1 MARSAQ
7 KQESLVTA
15 WQEQVQAAEHKPW
28 LLQQLTTRSTE
39 VFPRFAR
46 YYSKLR
52 ALPRKTRRALQSTFA
67 RSLAGAALVLAL
79 SPGSG
84 LAALIEVNSP
94 TDQLMD
100 DNECTLRE
108 AVISANTNPVAPT
121 SGCVAGDPGADTIT
135 FAYNDT
141 YMLTLG
147 SGDNTALTGDLD
159 ITEDVMIMGNGEAH
173 TIIDGNQL
181 DRVLDIRN
189 RATVTIEAL
198 TIQNGSVNGN
208 GGGIR
213 NGGSLTLREVT
224 LTGNTATGGS
234 SDGGG
239 VFSRLSD
246 QMLTIENSTV
256 SGNIADRNGGGMG
269 TTAFYFSTMTLT
281 NSTVSGNTAEIG
293 GGMGTTAFY
302 FSTVMLTNSTVSG
315 NTADRNGGGM
325 GTTAFFFSTVTL
337 TSSTVSGNS
346 ANGFG
351 GGVYSDASNSST
363 SALVRSLVAGNT
375 APMGGA
381 EVYHISDDG
390 DSVLTVDANNVLG
403 HDGLTN
409 GQAFEGLSPGASD
422 VDATSDNADIT
433 LSDILET
440 MLADN
445 GGPTQTHALVANS
458 PALDRVACGLT
469 EDQRGYLR
477 DDGLC
482 DSGAVEYGAVVPG
495 SDPCAGAQP
504 TDGCRVD
511 GVPNQVCEAD
521 GSGQTV
527 IGTSGND
534 VIIGGSGDDV
544 LIGQQGDDLLCGAD
558 GDDVLRGGPGADELI
573 GGSGEDTL
581 LGQQDDGD
589 ELSGGDDDDTLRG
602 GSGNDT
608 LDGGAGD
615 DLLLGEPGDDTMN
628 GGEDNDL
635 LRGGG
640 GDDIMNGD
648 GGDDELRGETN
659 NDTLDGGPGADT
671 LHGGGGTDTC
681 TTDGDDPATTQCE

>member
-7 KQESLVTA
+7 TQESLVTA

-39 VFPRFAR
+39 VFPRFVQ

-52 ALPRKTRRALQSTFA
+52 TLPRRTRRALQSTFA

-108 AVISANTNPVAPT
+108 AIISANTNPLAPT

-135 FAYNDT
+135 FANNNT
-141 YMLTLG
+141 YTLAIAG
-147 SGDNTALTGDLD
+147 GGETAGDLD
-159 ITEDVMIMGNGEAH
+159 ITEELTITGNGQAN
-173 TIIDGNQL
+173 TILDGNQL
-181 DRVLDIRN
+181 DRVLDIHN
-189 RATVTIEAL
+189 EATVTIEQL
-198 TIQNGSVNGN
+198 TIQNGSTGGD

-213 NGGSLTLREVT
+213 NGTSQASGGSLTLRAVT

-239 VFSRLSD
+239 LYSSTRG
-246 QMLTIENSTV
+246 QTLTIENSTV
-256 SGNIADRNGGGMG
+256 SGNMAGREGGGVKS
-269 TTAFYFSTMTLT
+269 TARRSTVRLT

-293 GGMGTTAFY
+293 GG
-302 FSTVMLTNSTVSG
+302 
-315 NTADRNGGGM
+315 
-325 GTTAFFFSTVTL
+325 
-337 TSSTVSGNS
+337 
-346 ANGFG
+346 
-351 GGVYSDASNSST
+351 VYSYANNSVA
-363 SALVRSLVAGNT
+363 ALVRSLVVGNT
-375 APMGGA
+375 APMSGA
-381 EVYHISDDG
+381 EVYHIRDEDD
-390 DSVLTVDANNVLG
+390 DVLTVDANNVLG
-403 HDGLTN
+403 HGGLTR
-409 GQAFEGLSPGASD
+409 GQAFHGFNPGASD
-422 VDATSDNADIT
+422 VDATSDGQNIA
-433 LSDILET
+433 LSDILDPT
-440 MLADN
+440 LADN
-445 GGPTQTHALVANS
+445 GGPTLTHALVANS
-458 PALDRVACGLT
+458 PAIDRVACGLT

-482 DSGAVEYGAVVPG
+482 DSGAFEYGAVPPPP
-495 SDPCAGAQP
+495 DPCDGITP

-527 IGTSGND
+527 IGTNGND
-534 VIIGGSGDDV
+534 VIIGGSGNDILV
-544 LIGQQGDDLLCGAD
+544 GQQGDDLLCGAD

-602 GSGNDT
+602 GSGDDT

-615 DLLLGEPGDDTMN
+615 DLLLGEPGDDTMH

-640 GDDIMNGD
+640 GEDTLNGD